1 MTVKLDFLIC
11 FILRVTN
18 FFVVVRRY
26 LPLRYTST
34 LPLPE
39 IRSVTLS
46 TVRLT
51 TDTFGAAF
59 VLSESS
65 AFAGTALRTGT
76 RVVGVVT
83 TGAGTVVGVGS
94 VVDGV
99 STGTVVGG
107 TSTSAPPEPDAL
119 AIPVNSKRFT
129 EPTGSV
135 TTFWVA
141 FNDIAE
147 ATAAGVSVGVTS
159 SKSAA
164 APAT

>member
-1 MTVKLDFLIC
+1 M
-11 FILRVTN
+11 
-18 FFVVVRRY
+18 
-26 LPLRYTST
+26 RYTST

-46 TVRLT
+46 NVRLT

-59 VLSESS
+59 TLSVSPS
-65 AFAGTALRTGT
+65 AFAGAALRTGT
-76 RVVGVVT
+76 KVVGVVT
-83 TGAGTVVGVGS
+83 TGAGTVVGAGMVVG
-94 VVDGV
+94 GV

-107 TSTSAPPEPDAL
+107 PSTPAPPEPA
-119 AIPVNSKRFT
+119 AFAAPVNNKRLT
-129 EPTGSV
+129 EPTVSV

-141 FNDIAE
+141 FSDKAE
-147 ATAAGVSVGVTS
+147 ATAAGVNEGDTS

>member
-1 MTVKLDFLIC
+1 M
-11 FILRVTN
+11 
-18 FFVVVRRY
+18 
-26 LPLRYTST
+26 RYTST

-51 TDTFGAAF
+51 TDTFGAALT
-59 VLSESS
+59 LSVSPS

-76 RVVGVVT
+76 RVVGAVT
-83 TGAGTVVGVGS
+83 TGAGTVVGVGT

-107 TSTSAPPEPDAL
+107 TSTSAPPEPAAL
-119 AIPVNSKRFT
+119 ATPMNSKRFT

-141 FNDIAE
+141 LSDTAE
-147 ATAAGVSVGVTS
+147 ATAAGVNVGVTS

>member
-1 MTVKLDFLIC
+1 M
-11 FILRVTN
+11 
-18 FFVVVRRY
+18 
-26 LPLRYTST
+26 RYTST

-65 AFAGTALRTGT
+65 VFAGTALRTGT

-94 VVDGV
+94 VVGGVV

-107 TSTSAPPEPDAL
+107 TSTSAPPEPAAL
-119 AIPVNSKRFT
+119 ATPVNSKRFT

-147 ATAAGVSVGVTS
+147 ATAAGVNVGVTS
-159 SKSAA
+159 NKSAA